1 MHGPKRTIVLA
12 LLLVLVATDAQAW
25 GKKKKVAPPP
35 VEPAPVVVAP
45 PPPPPPPSI
54 YFGDPAVAPQVASP
68 ELLPMMASPE
78 VQATAKWI
86 ATSHDNAG
94 MYFLLLDKVNAQVY
108 FFHPTGYLVATAPA
122 LLGMGKGDKML
133 VPNTAPMSAIPP
145 QKRIT
150 PAGRYVSRLAIDSH
164 GKELLVLD
172 YDASLSLH
180 PVVKG
185 TPVEHRAQRLASTT
199 SEDNRIS
206 FGCINVPPAFYAN
219 VVSPALTNTRGIVYV
234 LPETSPAGQLFGF
247 QYDNAV
253 APAMAASAA
262 APFATAA
269 APAATAVAPSASA
282 TAPAAPT
289 AQQVSTALGAEAVQ
303 AAPIPGAK

>member
-1 MHGPKRTIVLA
+1 
-12 LLLVLVATDAQAW
+12 
-25 GKKKKVAPPP
+25 
-35 VEPAPVVVAP
+35 
-45 PPPPPPPSI
+45 
-54 YFGDPAVAPQVASP
+54 
-68 ELLPMMASPE
+68 MMASPE

-185 TPVEHRAQRLASTT
+185 TPVEHRAQRLASPTA
-199 SEDNRIS
+199 EDNRIS
-206 FGCINVPPAFYAN
+206 FGCINVPPAFYSN
-219 VVSPALTNTRGIVYV
+219 VVSPALTNTRAIVYV

-247 QYDNAV
+247 QYDASM
-253 APAMAASAA
+253 APATA
-262 APFATAA
+262 ATAA
-269 APAATAVAPSASA
+269 APGGTAI
-282 TAPAAPT
+282 APAAPAGAAMAPAAT
-289 AQQVSTALGAEAVQ
+289 AGTAAAPSVQQVSAALGAEGVQ